1 MMLIQS
7 PPNWLALPRPHALV
21 HDYGCNLAAD
31 GLFYLQYLSS
41 PQSVVV
47 QFVARGGGF
56 VLPLTPIDQS
66 ASYKIIALRVDGG
79 VQPGVWWVDNYVY
92 DPDRRNIEFK
102 SQGQDS
108 GTGELKTFT
117 GQTLINQ
124 RPVSRRVVALGI
136 DGDAPRFLAQA
147 QSNQQGQY
155 TLEWRGYTGQVLI
168 TATDDY
174 GQPWAAGATL
184 GVGER
189 VHPTSPN
196 GHVYQVS
203 IAGELGATE
212 PDWPTVGGSTVLS
225 GTVQLVAHPYYQPKS
240 AGPVT
245 VV

>member
-1 MMLIQS
+1 MIIL
-7 PPNWLALPRPHALV
+7 PPPQTLTFNGAAAQYHLLQHNLPA
-21 HDYGCNLAAD
+21 
-31 GLFYLQYLSS
+31 GLY
-41 PQSVVV
+41 VV
-47 QFVARGGGF
+47 QILRSATAATALCVVPGSQ
-56 VLPLTPIDQS
+56 LLIWLSDIDLS
-66 ASYKIIALRVDGG
+66 ASYKLVALQLSGG
-79 VQPGVWWVDNYVY
+79 ALSEGVWWVDNYVY
-92 DPDRRNIEFK
+92 DSNQRNIEFK

-147 QSNQQGQY
+147 QSNQQGRY

-174 GQPWAAGATL
+174 GQPWAAGATM

-212 PDWPTVGGSTVLS
+212 PDWPTLGGSTVLS